1 MEEVVRLMMS
11 PDPMLSWQTALVS
24 MLLAFLL
31 GTAIAQVY
39 VTTHR
44 GLSYS
49 RSFVQTLVLG
59 AIVSSMLMLAIGN
72 NLARGIGILG
82 TLAIIRFRSSM
93 KDPRDMVFIF
103 AALATGIAVGVRSF
117 AVGILGTMLFSVA
130 AYLLAYASF
139 GARRQFDGL
148 VRLQAVTGQWSDDD
162 LQAALKR
169 HCRRW
174 VLVALREVA
183 QGQEVEHNYHVK
195 LLSPEHRGSFVRD
208 LEAVPGVRAVSFFL
222 QDATEEM

>member
-1 MEEVVRLMMS
+1 MEDVVRLMLS
-11 PDPMLSWQTALVS
+11 PDPLMSWQTALVS

-59 AIVSSMLMLAIGN
+59 AIVSSTLMLAIGN

-117 AVGILGTMLFSVA
+117 AVGILGTVVFSMA
-130 AYLLAYASF
+130 AYLLAYTSF
-139 GARRQFDGL
+139 GSRRQFDGL
-148 VRLQAVTGQWSDDD
+148 VRLQVAIGQWNDDD
-162 LQAALKR
+162 LRAVLR
-169 HCRRW
+169 NHCRRW

-183 QGQEVEHNYHVK
+183 QGEEVEHNYHVK
-195 LLSPEHRGSFVRD
+195 LLAPEHRGPFVRE
-208 LEAVPGVRAVSFFL
+208 LEAIAGVRGVSFFL
-222 QDATEEM
+222 QEATEEM